1 MTKTEKKLKQLNT
14 LIEMTA
20 LINSTFDIAEIKK
33 RTVDAATTLLGA
45 EAGSLLLRSPEG
57 GLTFDIALGKKGE
70 KLRSLRLQRGVGIA
84 GWVLEHERAQIVND
98 VGKDPRFFKEADEI
112 SGYKTKNLICVPVK
126 SKDSTIGII
135 EVVNKKTGLF
145 DKDDLEML
153 EALSNQV
160 ALAIENARLYEEAV
174 TDSLTGLYHHR
185 YFELRLSEE
194 IERAKRYAHPLSLI
208 MIDIDHFKSIN
219 DRYGHQR
226 GDVVLSSIANILR
239 ICTRK
244 GDTVARYGG
253 EEFAIIM
260 PHISGK
266 RAIAAAERLRKT
278 IENIDFGG
286 IKLTISIGV
295 SFFEHEAM
303 TKEQIIK
310 LADNAL
316 YKAKKNGRN
325 RVEVLIRN

>member
-1 MTKTEKKLKQLNT
+1 MTKTEKKLRQLNT

-20 LINSTFDIAEIKK
+20 LINSTLDIAEIKR
-33 RTVDAATTLLGA
+33 RTIDAATTLLGA
-45 EAGSLLLRSPEG
+45 EAGSLLLRSSEG
-57 GLTFDIALGKKGE
+57 DLTFDIALGKKSDRL
-70 KLRSLRLQRGVGIA
+70 KSLRLQRGVGIA
-84 GWVLEHERAQIVND
+84 GWVLEHEKGQIVND

-112 SGYKTKNLICVPVK
+112 SGYKTKNLICVPLK
-126 SKDSTIGII
+126 SKDSTIGVI

-208 MIDIDHFKSIN
+208 MLDIDHFKAIN
-219 DRYGHQR
+219 DRYGHPR
-226 GDVVLSSIANILR
+226 GDVVLASIANILKG
-239 ICTRK
+239 CTRK

-266 RAIAAAERLRKT
+266 RAVAAAERLRRT
-278 IENIDFGG
+278 IEESDLGG
-286 IKLTISIGV
+286 IKLTVSIGV
-295 SFFEHEAM
+295 SCFEHETM
-303 TKEQIIK
+303 TKDRLIK
-310 LADNAL
+310 LADSAL
-316 YKAKKNGRN
+316 YRAKKNGRN
-325 RVEVLIRN
+325 RVEVLY